1 MERKFLKPNAFA
13 PVPLSENFWRVL
25 VSTGDDESSP
35 AVGSSQAAIRADNVE
50 AEVRR
55 VLHEKRN
62 VVDDAVLKQVAPT
75 ATNVVGNQY
84 ENLIELSF
92 DQEKLIQ
99 EEEERRRRQREK
111 IVNRILT

>member
-62 VVDDAVLKQVAPT
+62 VVDDAVLKQVKFCYFL
-75 ATNVVGNQY
+75 GFF
-84 ENLIELSF
+84 EIHWNLEFFGTYTFYVLLSVCCRF
-92 DQEKLIQ
+92 VLLP
-99 EEEERRRRQREK
+99 R
-111 IVNRILT
+111 IVRGLSV